1 MSTNSTSASIRET
14 AAPVAQAGT
23 PGTALAEMI
32 ERAGGEDYRAESGR
46 IGSRAR
52 SALRAIRQ
60 ASNAE
65 RSRVLLRL
73 AELLGEPE
81 VRDEILRANQQDVE
95 NGRKNNLRANLI
107 DRLEIN
113 AKRLEDIIAAL
124 REIAGMPDPVG
135 EVILGRRLASGVDMI
150 QKRVPLGVVFTI
162 YESRPNVTV
171 DIGAL
176 CVKSG
181 NCAILRGGKEAVHS
195 NKALAQLFRRALEDC
210 GLPGDAVQLVEETD
224 RAFMLSLLYRDDL
237 IDLVVPRGGEQLIRF
252 IAEHSRIPVVKHDKG
267 VCNLYVDPSAD
278 FEQSLAVAIN
288 AKLQRTSVCNTIE
301 NLIIHKDFAR
311 GAELLEGLAKA
322 GAKLLGDE
330 RTRALYSGAEAIV
343 DEDAEYAEE
352 YLDERLSVKVVDD
365 MDQAIDFIYKYGSEH
380 SECIMARDAEAI
392 RRFEASVDTAAVC
405 INCSTRFHD
414 GGQMG
419 MGAEVG
425 ISTGRL
431 HVRGPMGL
439 RDLTTTTYVMQGDGH
454 IRS

>member
-1 MSTNSTSASIRET
+1 MNPPPATTTASDPQLAELFQRA
-14 AAPVAQAGT
+14 AAPEFQSQ
-23 PGTALAEMI
+23 
-32 ERAGGEDYRAESGR
+32 AESTGKNA
-46 IGSRAR
+46 RA
-52 SALRAIRQ
+52 ALRRIRQ

-65 RSRVLLRL
+65 RSAVLLRL
-73 AELLGEPE
+73 AELFEDAG
-81 VRDEILRANQQDVE
+81 VRQSILAANAKDIQAAEANSLRASLV
-95 NGRKNNLRANLI
+95 
-107 DRLEIN
+107 DRLHITE
-113 AKRLEDIIAAL
+113 KRLADIVAAL
-124 REIAGMPDPVG
+124 REIAAMPDPVG
-135 EVILGRRLASGVDMI
+135 EVILGRTLASGVEMV

-195 NKALAQLFRRALEDC
+195 NLLLADLFRRALRECD
-210 GLPGDAVQLVEETD
+210 LPEDAVQLVGETD
-224 RAFMLSLLYRDDL
+224 RAFMLSLLQRDDL

-252 IAEHSRIPVVKHDKG
+252 IAQHSRIPVVKHDKG

-278 FEQSLAVAIN
+278 FEQTLAVAVN

-301 NLIIHKDFAR
+301 NIIIHQDFAR
-311 GAELLEGLAKA
+311 TGDLLAGLAKA
-322 GAKLLGDE
+322 GAVLIADE
-330 RTRALYSGAEAIV
+330 PARQHFPEAQAIESL
-343 DEDAEYAEE
+343 DPEEEYATE
-352 YLDERLSVKVVDD
+352 YLDERLAVKTVAD
-365 MDQAIDFIYKYGSEH
+365 MDEAVDFIYKYGSEH
-380 SECIMARDAEAI
+380 SECSMAKDAAAI

-405 INCSTRFHD
+405 VNCSTRFHD

-454 IRS
+454 IRG

>member
-1 MSTNSTSASIRET
+1 MNSSASTRDTDTDKSTFSGAPPET
-14 AAPVAQAGT
+14 GEQELYSRAATEAYQIESRQIGENAR
-23 PGTALAEMI
+23 TAL
-32 ERAGGEDYRAESGR
+32 RT
-46 IGSRAR
+46 
-52 SALRAIRQ
+52 IRQ

-65 RSRVLLRL
+65 RSQVLIRL
-73 AELLGEPE
+73 ANLLAEPQTRTE
-81 VRDEILRANQQDVE
+81 VLQANRQDIE
-95 NGRKNNLRANLI
+95 SAEKNNLRANLV
-107 DRLEIN
+107 DRLQIN
-113 AKRLEDIIAAL
+113 EKRLDEIISAL
-124 REIAGMPDPVG
+124 REIAAMPDPVG
-135 EVILGRRLASGVDMI
+135 EVILGRRLASGVDMV

-181 NCAILRGGKEAVHS
+181 NCAILRGGKEAIHS
-195 NKALAQLFRRALEDC
+195 NVVLAKLFRRALEDQ
-210 GLPGDAVQLVEETD
+210 GLSADAVQLVQETD
-224 RAFMLSLLYRDDL
+224 RAFLLSLLQRDDL

-252 IAEHSRIPVVKHDKG
+252 ISQNSRIPIVKHDKG

-278 FEQSLAVAIN
+278 FEQTLAVAIN

-311 GAELLEGLAKA
+311 GADLLTGLAKA
-322 GAKLLGDE
+322 GARLLGDE
-330 RTRALYSGAEAIV
+330 PTRALYPAAEQIV
-343 DEDAEYAEE
+343 DEDAEYGAE
-352 YLDERLSVKVVDD
+352 YLDERLSVKIVES
-365 MDQAIDFIYKYGSEH
+365 MDTAVDFIYKYGSEH
-380 SECIMARDAEAI
+380 SECIMAQDADVI

-439 RDLTTTTYVMQGDGH
+439 TDLTTTTYIMQGNGH
-454 IRS
+454 IRA